1 VKAKAFGPLWI
12 VALIGF
18 TLSCILLAL
27 SIWQRDGFSFI
38 AVIALSAVSSIV
50 GIGNKWTLNL
60 PKRKNQNLVTP
71 PGNVVIRYPK
81 GSFLVIQCHEDVARE
96 LYFAPESIDYLIAQ
110 SWKYRMISLVGTF
123 LLMVGVIALSNA
135 STYLQIGFAG
145 SYMFLNASYWVVAA
159 LPAKVHWDMSCF
171 EVIDQ
176 AFEEDEK
183 SEFRTPSQGKVE
195 AFVDYNDTFTRA
207 LFKVIVATKDIGW
220 IKRSAA
226 APATKA
232 WDDWLQYAKAH
243 AETATSKF
251 VESSRGKNIK
261 TWQLPP
267 KWDPQDELN
276 KLIKFYDSDL
286 ETKVEV

>member
-1 VKAKAFGPLWI
+1 VKAKALGPLWI

-18 TLSCILLAL
+18 FMSCTLLGLA
-27 SIWQRDGFSFI
+27 IWQQDGSAFT

-50 GIGNKWTLNL
+50 GVGNKWTLNL
-60 PKRKNQNLVTP
+60 PKRKNTNIVTP
-71 PGNVVIRYPK
+71 PGNVVIRYPN

-96 LYFAPESIDYLIAQ
+96 LYFAQESIDYLIAK
-110 SWKYRMISLVGTF
+110 SWGYRIISLVGTF
-123 LLMVGVIALSNA
+123 LLIVGVIALSNA
-135 STYLQIGFAG
+135 STCVQIGFAA
-145 SYMFLNASYWVVAA
+145 SYMFLNGSYWVVAA

-176 AFEEDEK
+176 AFERDEK
-183 SEFRTPSQGKVE
+183 TEIRTPSQVKVK

-243 AETATSKF
+243 AETSTSNVKECNGNE
-251 VESSRGKNIK
+251 VM
-261 TWQLPP
+261 TWQVPG
-267 KWDPQDELN
+267 WDPQHELN
-276 KLIKFYDSDL
+276 KVIKAYNL
-286 ETKVEV
+286 ESKPKVEA